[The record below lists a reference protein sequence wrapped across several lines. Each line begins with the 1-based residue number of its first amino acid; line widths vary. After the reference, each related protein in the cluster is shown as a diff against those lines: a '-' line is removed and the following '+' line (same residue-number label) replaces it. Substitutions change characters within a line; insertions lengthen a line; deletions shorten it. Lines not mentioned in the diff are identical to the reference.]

1 MSTSVR
7 GRHVSH
13 GFSLVELLV
22 AIVLAGIIFG
32 AMVPFFANALKR
44 TSGDEFRVDST
55 NIAQD
60 RIEQVHLL
68 DYADITQPNLNNP
81 PSPVSAFGDG
91 RFGQTYTLVG
101 GSRPYRIDYEVDPLS
116 DAAAAQK
123 FVKVSVSRAGEN
135 FVTTADTIIK
145 NPAPGD
151 STVTDSEPT
160 DLSLTVWFDNWTYVK
175 APGVRIVRVQTT
187 NPTTPVTTT
196 PTPTSQMPNSGNQA
210 LTWTGLTGGP
220 NYTYSVFCWST
231 KATYV
236 LAAPPFRLWKSGGI
250 KFDTYPGGD

>member
-1 MSTSVR
+1 MNTSVR
-7 GRHVSH
+7 GRHVAR

-32 AMVPFFANALKR
+32 AMVPFFANALKH

-55 NIAQD
+55 SIAQD

-91 RFGQTYTLVG
+91 RFGHAYTLVG
-101 GSRPYRIDYEVDPLS
+101 ETRAYRIDYEVDPVS

-123 FVKVSVSRAGEN
+123 FVKVSVSRAGED

-145 NPAPGD
+145 NPEPGD

-160 DLSLTVWFDNWTYVK
+160 NRSLTVYFDNYTYVK
-175 APGVRIVRVQTT
+175 SPGVVIRRVQT
-187 NPTTPVTTT
+187 NVTPNATTT
-196 PTPTSQMPNSGNQA
+196 PTPVSQMPNAGMQQ

-220 NYTYSVFCWST
+220 NYTYSVFCSSS

-236 LAAPPFRLWKSGGI
+236 MAAPSFRLWTSGRL